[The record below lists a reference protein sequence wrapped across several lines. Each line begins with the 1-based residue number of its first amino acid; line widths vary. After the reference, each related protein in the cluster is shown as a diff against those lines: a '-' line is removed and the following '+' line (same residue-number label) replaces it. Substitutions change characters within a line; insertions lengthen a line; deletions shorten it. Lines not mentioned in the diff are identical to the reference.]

1 MSLLEGSLAALKT
14 GQQTFA
20 NQYDKNRQREALK
33 ISREQQDIA
42 NTKENERL
50 QLNGAR
56 ETLGNIAQHT
66 GHVTEE
72 QDWAKLYEERPEL
85 IVNLSNQRPEFNVF
99 TKADGTEERAE
110 LVGYDKRGDFYIPM
124 VKRADTGEIVPMTAQ
139 RTELSGD
146 NVVQLTQAQFNDH
159 LKSRWAGGISKGALR
174 DNDGILY
181 SGAKT
186 VNEYATRAAAA
197 QLRESSLD
205 IVGNDPNKSPAQK
218 SAFYQVVNDTDDMD
232 ALKQVFTSLGGD
244 VDALLAESDKA
255 ARLEWEASAQG
266 QEEKKRLAAKEAEE
280 QRTPLQRALNPR
292 NRTAMGRLAEERM
305 SMLGITDP
313 EEYDML
319 STVKDAVEEAGIA
332 SAGGKSGFLFKDQT
346 NEDYERNTAAE
357 KFYDRQSNQLAIA
370 KAIVRRPELKR
381 EFETLGPLAFFEKY
395 GKDIDQLAKP
405 QRPQGLPS
413 QGGYT
418 PEGTTVSGRPSSA
431 AAPQIAT
438 RPPFELTVD
447 NIREAIKNQTAKPT
461 QEQVTAI
468 SSFLDSKGIETD
480 ADLITATKNGSVA
493 PEDARFVAYVMGMT
507 HSGTTSDKMNETQ
520 KLLNAM
526 TYGDREVGQKERST
540 MDYNAGQ
547 SARATAQL
555 QLDYEKHQFNVGKYD
570 NEAAVKIIEDTQ
582 DWANELFAAVGYMK
596 KNDGGEYVAVKGA
609 EFDGTVEQATEIGR
623 LINRLVPKLNQSG
636 AFGTYRDANGD
647 PVPSPQAQA
656 FMDRLNP
663 ALNFYAQAMA
673 NSDEAGIFDGQF
685 YADFFRPNA
694 DGTTDFDLK
703 RIRIARKGPNDAIQ
717 RIAYVDEDGVNSQE
731 IDISDIQRDN
741 PIVAN
746 LLAKTARANGMV
758 K

>member
-33 ISREQQDIA
+33 INREQQDIA

-50 QLNGAR
+50 QLKGAR

-66 GHVTEE
+66 GNVTEE

-181 SGAKT
+181 TGAKT
-186 VNEYATRAAAA
+186 VSEYTTRAAAA

-370 KAIVRRPELKR
+370 KAIVRRPKLKR

-405 QRPQGLPS
+405 QRPQGSPS

-468 SSFLDSKGIETD
+468 SSFLDSKGIQTD

-493 PEDARFVAYVMGMT
+493 PEDARFVAYVLGMT

-526 TYGDREVGQKERST
+526 TYGDRDVGVQEQEQIKSSRSQAAT
-540 MDYNAGQ
+540 
-547 SARATAQL
+547 ARATYQL
-555 QLDYEKHQFNVGKYD
+555 EAAKYD
-570 NEAAVKIIEDTQ
+570 GTQ
-582 DWANELFAAVGYMK
+582 AEEIAK
-596 KNDGGEYVAVKGA
+596 KGA
-609 EFDGTVEQATEIGR
+609 EAVLKIQQDLGLMDADGNPTDKIFEADGDDALKIARRIPGFTTR
-623 LINRLVPKLNQSG
+623 LMRAKGPLEAEAGMVALNQMLGLYMQAKAASDPNGIFSG
-636 AFGTYRDANGD
+636 ENFKDIFRPEPNGSIDFDANNVRVAEKNASGMVTKVAYVRD
-647 PVPSPQAQA
+647 GVLSQAVTVTN
-656 FMDRLNP
+656 LKG
-663 ALNFYAQAMA
+663 
-673 NSDEAGIFDGQF
+673 DEASVAG
-685 YADFFRPNA
+685 
-694 DGTTDFDLK
+694 LL
-703 RIRIARKGPNDAIQ
+703 
-717 RIAYVDEDGVNSQE
+717 
-731 IDISDIQRDN
+731 IS
-741 PIVAN
+741 A
-746 LLAKTARANGMV
+746 AKKNEENGRTAP